1 MPTTQ
6 VSFQSGALAA
16 HPVGLPVG
24 ALVGAD
30 VVGWAVGLGVG
41 PGVGLWVGLRV
52 GAGVGVGVGLRV
64 GAAVGSDDVGP
75 RVGALVGLGVGL
87 PVGAGVG
94 LGVGAAVGPIVPE
107 SRHWWPQHAA
117 HECTKN
123 APPFVPHPLQ
133 HWRGRSKYE
142 HVAASAM
149 AHSVG
154 AAVGE
159 FVRW

>member
-41 PGVGLWVGLRV
+41 LCVGL
-52 GAGVGVGVGLRV
+52 
-64 GAAVGSDDVGP
+64 

-123 APPFVPHPLQ
+123 APPSVPHPLQ

-142 HVAASAM
+142 HVAASAT